1 VKEPPEQ
8 VDNSF
13 MASVNGDGRPD
24 LIVAGDV
31 MLDVA
36 VAGPALVRGGDVHG
50 EVLIRTGGSGANAA
64 VWAAWAGATV
74 HLYGRVGDDL
84 AGRLLLEALRERGVE
99 PRLAVDH
106 EAPTGAML
114 VVRNRGDRS
123 MVASRGANGNLLP
136 TDLPDRL
143 EARAVLLSGYL
154 LFHARAQPAALAVM
168 QRSAADILAVDPS
181 SWPLLEDFGGE
192 KFLEA
197 TEACTM
203 LLANQEEAVTLTG
216 ATGEEAARHLS
227 WRYVVAVVKQAARGA
242 LLGRGGHVIH
252 APSPMVDEGD
262 PTGAGD
268 AFNGVLLASLIQGY
282 PEEVALARACRA
294 GAAAASSLEAWP
306 AADLSTDLL
315 SGVGGSAPVEEE
327 PPVSSSWAADLLGDE
342 SPA

>member
-1 VKEPPEQ
+1 VKEAPEQ
-8 VDNSF
+8 VDNSS

-31 MLDVA
+31 MVDVA

-74 HLYGRVGDDL
+74 RLYGRVGDDL
-84 AGRLLLEALRERGVE
+84 AGRLLVEALRERGVE
-99 PRLAVDH
+99 GRLTVDR
-106 EAPTGAML
+106 ETPTGAML

-136 TDLPDRL
+136 SDLPDRL
-143 EARAVLLSGYL
+143 EAQAILLSGYL
-154 LFHARAQPAALAVM
+154 LFHPRSQPAALAVL
-168 QRSAADILAVDPS
+168 QRSAADILAVDPA
-181 SWPLLEDFGGE
+181 SWPLLEDFGAE

-197 TEACTM
+197 TESCTM

-242 LLGRGGHVIH
+242 ILGRAGHVVH
-252 APSPMVDEGD
+252 APSPTVDEGD

-268 AFNGVLLASLIQGY
+268 AFNGVLLASLIQGF

-294 GAAAASSLEAWP
+294 GAAAAASLEAWP
-306 AADLSTDLL
+306 ARELSPDLL
-315 SGVGGSAPVEEE
+315 AGADGSVSVAEE
-327 PPVSSSWAADLLGDE
+327 PPLSSSWAQDLLEDE